1 MKLLTGGI
9 IVGSCEE
16 GIKQILFNAYRLGSE
31 SLKRLDI
38 CKQALKLHSSSYKTV
53 DNTLGAL
60 VNKRVLVRPKRGLD
74 DLDPK
79 QMDLLISIQ
88 SKRGEETINIDI
100 NSVDKVPYIIP

>member
-1 MKLLTGGI
+1 M
-9 IVGSCEE
+9 
-16 GIKQILFNAYRLGSE
+16 
-31 SLKRLDI
+31 
-38 CKQALKLHSSSYKTV
+38 
-53 DNTLGAL
+53 